1 NNLLPVRFSLIIA
14 VLIMP
19 LTAVAQLTA
28 PGSNAVRNTAYPS
41 DPGVRDPVFIY
52 CNPTGTRLGT
62 LNAVSP
68 GGTAPYNY
76 TWYKWSDATGSFSQL
91 IKTETGVMSSSA
103 NNLDEG
109 GYRVNIAGG
118 GGYTATLTGWIFLD
132 KPYALAAL
140 MNRTCDYVALS
151 GKVAVDT
158 FYYRDPS
165 GGNRVRLPNGV
176 RFRWSSDPPSSIP
189 FPEIELNPLTFSPP
203 LVDVTYKLQATD
215 SFACVSESSFFYES
229 IHVKADFS
237 VSPDR
242 GDAPL
247 EVTFTDKSVRAF
259 KYRWEFGDDTVSL
272 LDNPGQHIYYI
283 PGEYTVKLT
292 IESELHCIDSMRFSK
307 IVVNPSAL
315 QIPNVFTPDGDG
327 FNDNFVVASQSLRYI
342 NVDIYSR
349 SGLKVYSFDG
359 QGDRLREWTGWDGNV
374 NNSSAKAAPGIYF
387 YIIKAKGWDDV
398 VYDNKEYR
406 GFVYLY
412 R

>member
-1 NNLLPVRFSLIIA
+1 
-14 VLIMP
+14 MP
-19 LTAVAQLTA
+19 LTAIAQLTA
-28 PGSNAVRNTAYPS
+28 PGANAVRYTSYPS
-41 DPGVRDPVFIY
+41 APGVRDPVFIF
-52 CNPTGTRLGT
+52 CNAAGTRLGA
-62 LNAVSP
+62 LNATSP
-68 GGTAPYNY
+68 GGTGPYNFS
-76 TWYKWSDATGSFSQL
+76 WYKWSDATASFSQFL
-91 IKTETGVMSSSA
+91 KTETGLMSSSA
-103 NNLDEG
+103 NNLEEG
-109 GYRVNIAGG
+109 GYRVNISDG
-118 GGYTATLTGWIFLD
+118 GGYTATLTAWVFLD
-132 KPYALAAL
+132 KPYALATL
-140 MNRTCDYVALS
+140 LNRTCDYVALS
-151 GKVAVDT
+151 GKVAIDT

-165 GGNRVRLPNGV
+165 GGNRVRLPNGI

-189 FPEIELNPLTFSPP
+189 FPEIELNPITFSPP

-215 SFACVSESSFFYES
+215 SFTCVNESSFYYES
-229 IHVKADFS
+229 IHIKADFS

-247 EVTFTDKSVRAF
+247 EVNFTDKSVRGF

-292 IESELHCIDSMRFSK
+292 IESELHCIDSVRFSK

-327 FNDNFVVASQSLRYI
+327 FNDHFVVASQSLRYI
-342 NVDIYSR
+342 NVDIFSR

-374 NNSSAKAAPGIYF
+374 NNSSVKAAPGIYF
-387 YIIKAKGWDDV
+387 YVIKAKGWDDV

>member
-1 NNLLPVRFSLIIA
+1 
-14 VLIMP
+14 MP

-28 PGSNAVRNTAYPS
+28 PGSNAVRFTSYPS

-68 GGTAPYNY
+68 GGTAPYNF

-118 GGYTATLTGWIFLD
+118 GGYTAILTGWIFLD

-165 GGNRVRLPNGV
+165 GGNQVRLPNGV

-215 SFACVSESSFFYES
+215 SLTCVSESSFFYES
-229 IHVKADFS
+229 MHVKADFS
-237 VSPDR
+237 VSPER

-272 LDNPGQHIYYI
+272 LDNPGQHIYYT

-327 FNDNFVVASQSLRYI
+327 LNDNFVVASQSLRYI

-374 NNSSAKAAPGIYF
+374 NNSSIKAAPGIYF